1 MTAAGVPADDIPAG
15 GGRPRRGFPDL
26 FAEGDRLVGLT
37 YWEDLLTFVLL
48 AASQTAFALSIAN
61 ADWVDEMPDLTVAA
75 WAGMLVGVLL
85 ARLHTS
91 AGWFA
96 YDPAR
101 SAVLSRVRWSAW
113 WLFPAGL
120 ALGAVVAVAM
130 VMHTMELADPFASGI
145 EARWSELWAR
155 LKDWGAA
162 LIFGGVSSDPMPFV
176 LLMVFVTWIVPY
188 LAGWAVF
195 RWRNPWLALV
205 PAGVG
210 ILTNISYLPG
220 QPSIAFIL
228 FLFAAILLFTRLQ
241 LLRTIMR
248 WQGQRAALPQLLSI
262 EVLHAGAWVAV
273 LLILAS
279 WLVPTGGELDRVSA
293 GWERLTQ
300 PVTDRVDRFGQ
311 VFLGIDSKRGNLIHH
326 FDNALPL
333 QGRVKLEDEP
343 MYVVTLSADDA
354 LRSGEFLQLRSTAFD
369 EYTRAGW
376 KLSETERDA
385 LPGTTIEAASF
396 GTPETR
402 TQLRRPVVAQIDVI
416 EPLSDRRLLSVGDP
430 LATDVEAELVTGPAA
445 VDLAALQP
453 QERVRAG
460 DRYVTVGT
468 ISAANPEILLGAGT
482 DYPAWVTERYLQLPE
497 SLPDSVRQLAFDIA
511 GDANSAYHAAFQVE
525 AYLRNNYG
533 FSLKVDDQ
541 PPRRDPVDYFLFE
554 SREGYFDHYASAMAV
569 MMRSLGYPAR
579 VAVGFFVDAQLYDEE
594 TGSYLLTEE
603 DSWTWPEVY
612 FPGLGWVEFNPTP
625 GRATVSRPGPQIFG
639 LEEED
644 PLVIAEGT
652 DELLLLEAGGFDNDD
667 DVAAP
672 DEQAEDV
679 AEAVARDF
687 TPLLLWALAAVA
699 SLSALY
705 FLVSL
710 AWAYPYRQLAP
721 ATQRWAKVQRLS
733 SWAGM
738 APGADH
744 TPIETAG
751 TLGRA
756 IEVGEPVD
764 HLARSFTR
772 ERYGRAAG
780 ADGDD
785 GEVDRLDRSYR
796 EVRNRLVR
804 LALLRPFRLRR
815 RGPGS

>member
-1 MTAAGVPADDIPAG
+1 MTAAGLPVGDGRTGRGLAD
-15 GGRPRRGFPDL
+15 L
-26 FAEGDRLVGLT
+26 LAEGDRRVFLA
-37 YWEDLLTFVLL
+37 YWEDILTFVLL

-61 ADWVDEMPDLTVAA
+61 ANWVDEMPDLTVAA
-75 WAGMLVGVLL
+75 WVGLLAGVGL
-85 ARLHTS
+85 ARLRS
-91 AGWFA
+91 SGSWYA

-101 SAVLSRVRWSAW
+101 LAALSRVRWSAW
-113 WLFPAGL
+113 WLLPAGL
-120 ALGAVVAVAM
+120 AFGAIVSVAM
-130 VMHTMELADPFASGI
+130 VMHTMELADPFATGGI
-145 EARWSELWAR
+145 DARWSELWAR
-155 LKDWGAA
+155 LKDWGGA
-162 LIFGGVSSDPMPFV
+162 LIFGGVSSDPLPFV

-188 LAGWAVF
+188 LSGWAVF

-241 LLRTIMR
+241 LLRTISR
-248 WQGQRAALPQLLSI
+248 WEGQRAALPQLLSL

-279 WLVPTGGELDRVSA
+279 WVVPTGGELDRVSA

-333 QGRVKLEDEP
+333 QGRVKLENEP
-343 MYVVTLSADDA
+343 MYAVTLPANDT
-354 LRSGEFLQLRSTAFD
+354 LRVDEFLHLRATAFD

-376 KLSETERDA
+376 KLSDTEREA
-385 LPGTTIEAASF
+385 LAGTTIEAASF
-396 GTPETR
+396 GTPDSR
-402 TQLRRPVVAQIDVI
+402 AQLRRPVVTEIEVI
-416 EPLSDRRLLSVGDP
+416 RPLSDRRLLTVGDP
-430 LATDVEAELVTGPAA
+430 LATDIEAEAVTGAAA

-453 QERVRAG
+453 DERIRSG
-460 DRYVTVGT
+460 DTYVTVGT
-468 ISAANPEILLGAGT
+468 VSAADPEILVGAGT
-482 DYPAWVTERYLQLPE
+482 AYPTWVTERYLQLPD
-497 SLPDSVRQLAFDIA
+497 SLPDRVRELAVEIA
-511 GDANSAYHAAFQVE
+511 GDTEYPYVAAFQIE
-525 AYLRNNYG
+525 NYLRTNYG
-533 FSLKVDDQ
+533 FNLKVDDQ

-554 SREGYFDHYASAMAV
+554 SREGYFDHHASAMAV
-569 MMRSLGYPAR
+569 MMRALGYPAR
-579 VAVGFFVDAQLYDEE
+579 VAVGFFVGEHIYDDE
-594 TGSYLLTEE
+594 TGTYVLTEE

-625 GRATVSRPGPQIFG
+625 FRAKVTRPGPQAFG

-652 DELLLLEAGGFDNDD
+652 DELLLLESSGFEDEE

-672 DEQAEDV
+672 DREDG
-679 AEAVARDF
+679 AADATASDF
-687 TPLLLWALAAVA
+687 TTPLLWLLAVVA
-699 SLSALY
+699 ALSALY

-710 AWAYPYRQLAP
+710 AWAYPYRRLAP

-733 SWAGM
+733 IWAGIS
-738 APGADH
+738 PGPER
-744 TPIETAG
+744 TPLESASS
-751 TLGRA
+751 LGRA
-756 IEVGEPVD
+756 IEGDESVGR
-764 HLARSFTR
+764 LARSFTR
-772 ERYGRAAG
+772 ERYGRAVG
-780 ADGDD
+780 ESDD
-785 GEVDRLDRSYR
+785 GELERLDRAYR

-804 LALLRPFRLRR
+804 LALLRPLRLRR
-815 RGPGS
+815 RGQAG

>member
-1 MTAAGVPADDIPAG
+1 MTAAGVPADE
-15 GGRPRRGFPDL
+15 GRRQRGFPDL

-75 WAGMLVGVLL
+75 WAGMLVGVVL

-101 SAVLSRVRWSAW
+101 SALLSRVRWSAW

-120 ALGAVVAVAM
+120 ALGAAVSVAM
-130 VMHTMELADPFASGI
+130 VMHTMELADPFAMGI

-248 WQGQRAALPQLLSI
+248 WQGQRAELPQLLSI

-279 WLVPTGGELDRVSA
+279 WIVPTGGELDRVSA
-293 GWERLTQ
+293 GWERVTQ

-343 MYVVTLSADDA
+343 MYAITLAADDE
-354 LRSGEFLQLRSTAFD
+354 LRGEEFLQVRSTAFD

-376 KLSETERDA
+376 KLSGTERDA

-402 TQLRRPVVAQIDVI
+402 TQLRRPVVTEIEVI

-430 LATDVEAELVTGPAA
+430 LATDIEAELVTGPAGI
-445 VDLAALQP
+445 DLAALQP
-453 QERVRAG
+453 DERVRAG

-468 ISAANPEILLGAGT
+468 ISAANPEVLLGVGT
-482 DYPAWVTERYLQLPE
+482 EYPAWVTERYLQLPD
-497 SLPDSVRQLAFDIA
+497 SLPERVRELAIDIA
-511 GDANSAYHAAFQVE
+511 GDANSAYLAAFQIE
-525 AYLRNNYG
+525 NYLRNPNNYR

-541 PPRRDPVDYFLFE
+541 PPRADPVDYFLFE
-554 SREGYFDHYASAMAV
+554 SGEGYFDHYASAMAV

-579 VAVGFFVDAQLYDEE
+579 VAVGFFVDSQLYDEE
-594 TGSYLLTEE
+594 TGAYVLTEE

-625 GRATVSRPGPQIFG
+625 GRATVSRPGFAAFG
-639 LEEED
+639 GED
-644 PLVIAEGT
+644 VSVLDIAEGT
-652 DELLLLEAGGFDNDD
+652 DETLFIEAGAVGD
-667 DVAAP
+667 DVVATP
-672 DEQAEDV
+672 DEQAEQV
-679 AEAVARDF
+679 AEAAARDF
-687 TPLLLWALAAVA
+687 TTPLLWLLAAVA

-710 AWAYPYRQLAP
+710 AWAFPYRQLAP

-738 APGADH
+738 SPGEDR

-751 TLGRA
+751 TLGRV
-756 IEVGEPVD
+756 IEVGEPAH

-780 ADGDD
+780 ADDD
-785 GEVDRLDRSYR
+785 EGEVERLDRSYR

-815 RGPGS
+815 RAPGT

>member
-1 MTAAGVPADDIPAG
+1 MTAAGVPADE
-15 GGRPRRGFPDL
+15 GRQRRGLSDL
-26 FAEGDRLVGLT
+26 LAEGDRIVGLT
-37 YWEDLLTFVLL
+37 YWEDVLTFVLL

-75 WAGMLVGVLL
+75 WAGMLVGVVL

-101 SAVLSRVRWSAW
+101 SALLSRVRWSAW

-120 ALGAVVAVAM
+120 ALGALASVAM
-130 VMHTMELADPFASGI
+130 VMHTMELADPLAMGV

-248 WQGQRAALPQLLSI
+248 WQGQRAALPQLLSV

-273 LLILAS
+273 LLILMA

-333 QGRVKLEDEP
+333 QGRVKLEDDP
-343 MYVVTLSADDA
+343 MYAVTLPADQE
-354 LRSGEFLQLRSTAFD
+354 LRRDEFLHLRSTAFD

-376 KLSETERDA
+376 KLSEVERDA

-402 TQLRRPVVAQIDVI
+402 SQLRRPVVTQIEVI
-416 EPLSDRRLLSVGDP
+416 EPLSDRRLLAVGDP

-445 VDLAALQP
+445 IDLAALQP
-453 QERVRAG
+453 DERVRSG
-460 DRYVTVGT
+460 DSYVTVGT
-468 ISAANPEILLGAGT
+468 ISAANPEILVGAGT
-482 DYPAWVTERYLQLPE
+482 NYPAWVTERYLQLPE
-497 SLPDSVRQLAFDIA
+497 SLPDRVRELAADIA
-511 GDANSAYHAAFQVE
+511 GDTQSPYVAAFQIE
-525 AYLRNNYG
+525 NYLRTNYG

-554 SREGYFDHYASAMAV
+554 SREGYFDHHASAMAV

-579 VAVGFFVDAQLYDEE
+579 VAVGFFVGPHLYDEE
-594 TGSYLLTEE
+594 TGTYVLTEE
-603 DSWTWPEVY
+603 DSWTWTEVY
-612 FPGLGWVEFNPTP
+612 FPDLGWVEFNPTP
-625 GRATVSRPGPQIFG
+625 ARARVSRPGPQIFG
-639 LEEED
+639 LEEDD

-652 DELLLLEAGGFDNDD
+652 DELLLLESSGFDDEE

-672 DEQAEDV
+672 ERTEEAVD
-679 AEAVARDF
+679 AVARDF
-687 TPLLLWALAAVA
+687 TTPLLWLLAVVA

-733 SWAGM
+733 IWAGIS
-738 APGADH
+738 PGPER
-744 TPIETAG
+744 TPIEAADS
-751 TLGRA
+751 LGRA
-756 IEVGEPVD
+756 IEVGEPVG

-780 ADGDD
+780 DADD

-815 RGPGS
+815 RGSGS

>member
-1 MTAAGVPADDIPAG
+1 MTAAGVPADE
-15 GGRPRRGFPDL
+15 GRSRRGLSDL
-26 FAEGDRLVGLT
+26 LAEGDRIVGLT

-75 WAGMLVGVLL
+75 WAGMLIGVLL

-120 ALGAVVAVAM
+120 ALGAVASVAM
-130 VMHTMELADPFASGI
+130 VMHTMELGDPLAMGV

-155 LKDWGAA
+155 LKDWGEA

-248 WQGQRAALPQLLSI
+248 WQGQRAALPQLLSV

-273 LLILAS
+273 LLILMA

-293 GWERLTQ
+293 GWERVTQ

-333 QGRVKLEDEP
+333 QGRVKLEDDP
-343 MYVVTLSADDA
+343 MYVVTLPTDA
-354 LRSGEFLQLRSTAFD
+354 ELRRDEFLHLRSTAFD

-376 KLSETERDA
+376 KLSEAERDA

-402 TQLRRPVVAQIDVI
+402 TQLRRPVVTQIDVI
-416 EPLSDRRLLSVGDP
+416 EPLSDRRLLAVGDP

-445 VDLAALQP
+445 IDLAALQP
-453 QERVRAG
+453 GERVRSG

-468 ISAANPEILLGAGT
+468 ISAANPEILVGAGT

-497 SLPDSVRQLAFDIA
+497 SLPDRVRELADDIA
-511 GDANSAYHAAFQVE
+511 GSTQSPYVAAFQIE
-525 AYLRNNYG
+525 NYLRTNYD
-533 FSLKVDDQ
+533 FSLKVADQ

-554 SREGYFDHYASAMAV
+554 SREGYFDHHASAMAV
-569 MMRSLGYPAR
+569 MMRALGYPAR
-579 VAVGFFVDAQLYDEE
+579 VAVGFFVGPHLYDEE
-594 TGSYLLTEE
+594 TGSYVLTEE
-603 DSWTWPEVY
+603 DSWTWTEVY

-625 GRATVSRPGPQIFG
+625 ARAKVSRPGPQIFG

-644 PLVIAEGT
+644 PLAIAEGT
-652 DELLLLEAGGFDNDD
+652 DELLILEAGGFDEDD
-667 DVAAP
+667 DLAAP
-672 DEQAEDV
+672 ERQAKDA

-687 TPLLLWALAAVA
+687 TAPLLWLLAAVA
-699 SLSALY
+699 ALSAMY

-733 SWAGM
+733 IWAGM
-738 APGADH
+738 SPGPDR
-744 TPIETAG
+744 TPIETAD

-756 IEVGEPVD
+756 IEVDEPAG

-772 ERYGRAAG
+772 ERYGRATG

-785 GEVDRLDRSYR
+785 GEVERLDRSYR

-815 RGPGS
+815 RGP

>member
-1 MTAAGVPADDIPAG
+1 MTAAGVPADE
-15 GGRPRRGFPDL
+15 GRQRRGLSDL
-26 FAEGDRLVGLT
+26 LAEGDRIVGLT

-91 AGWFA
+91 AGWFS

-101 SAVLSRVRWSAW
+101 SALLSRVRWSAW

-120 ALGAVVAVAM
+120 ALGAAASVAM
-130 VMHTMELADPFASGI
+130 VMHTMELADPLAMGV

-248 WQGQRAALPQLLSI
+248 WQGQRAALPQLMSV

-273 LLILAS
+273 LLILTA
-279 WLVPTGGELDRVSA
+279 WVVPTGGELDRVSA
-293 GWERLTQ
+293 GWERVTQ

-333 QGRVKLEDEP
+333 QGRIKLEDEP
-343 MYVVTLSADDA
+343 MYRLTLSADDE
-354 LRSGEFLQLRSTAFD
+354 LRGGEFLHVRSTAFD

-376 KLSETERDA
+376 KLSEAERDA

-396 GTPETR
+396 GTPQTR
-402 TQLRRPVVAQIDVI
+402 TQLRRPIVTQIEVI
-416 EPLSDRRLLSVGDP
+416 EPLSDRRLLSVGEP
-430 LATDVEAELVTGPAA
+430 LATDIEAELVTGPAT

-453 QERVRAG
+453 DERVRSG
-460 DRYVTVGT
+460 DSYVTVGT
-468 ISAANPEILLGAGT
+468 ISAANPEILLGVGT
-482 DYPAWVTERYLQLPE
+482 DYPAWVTERYLQLPD
-497 SLPDSVRQLAFDIA
+497 SLPDSVRELAVDIA
-511 GDANSAYHAAFQVE
+511 GDANSAYHAAFQIE
-525 AYLRNNYG
+525 AYLRTNYEY
-533 FSLKVDDQ
+533 SLTVKDQ
-541 PPRRDPVDYFLFE
+541 PPRRDPVEYFLFE
-554 SREGYFDHYASAMAV
+554 SRAGYFDHHASAMAV

-579 VAVGFFVDAQLYDEE
+579 VAVGFFVDQDLYDEE
-594 TGSYLLTEE
+594 TASYVLTEE

-625 GRATVSRPGPQIFG
+625 GRARVSRPGLQVFG

-652 DELLLLEAGGFDNDD
+652 DELLILEAGGFDDEE

-672 DEQAEDV
+672 EEQAGEV

-687 TPLLLWALAAVA
+687 ATPLLWLLAAVA

-733 SWAGM
+733 IWAGM
-738 APGADH
+738 SPGPDR
-744 TPIETAG
+744 TPIETADS
-751 TLGRA
+751 LGRA
-756 IEVGEPVD
+756 IEVDEPVG

-772 ERYGRAAG
+772 ERYGRAVG
-780 ADGDD
+780 AAGDD
-785 GEVDRLDRSYR
+785 GEVERLDRSYR

-815 RGPGS
+815 RGSGS

>member
-1 MTAAGVPADDIPAG
+1 MTAAGLPVDDGQA
-15 GGRPRRGFPDL
+15 RRGLTDL
-26 FAEGDRLVGLT
+26 LAEGDRRVFLAH
-37 YWEDLLTFVLL
+37 WEDILTFVLL

-61 ADWVDEMPDLTVAA
+61 ANWVDEMPDLTVAA
-75 WAGMLVGVLL
+75 WVGLLAGAGL
-85 ARLHTS
+85 ARLRAS
-91 AGWFA
+91 GSWYA

-101 SAVLSRVRWSAW
+101 LAALSRVRWSAW

-120 ALGAVVAVAM
+120 AFGAIVSVAM
-130 VMHTMELADPFASGI
+130 VMHTMELADPFTTGGI

-155 LKDWGAA
+155 LKDWGGA

-188 LAGWAVF
+188 LSGWAVF

-241 LLRTIMR
+241 LLRTISR
-248 WQGQRAALPQLLSI
+248 WEGQRAALPQLLSL

-279 WLVPTGGELDRVSA
+279 WVFPTGGELDRVSA

-326 FDNALPL
+326 FDSALPL

-343 MYVVTLSADDA
+343 MYLVSLPVNDTLLDD
-354 LRSGEFLQLRSTAFD
+354 EFLHLRATAFD

-396 GTPETR
+396 GTPDSR
-402 TQLRRPVVAQIDVI
+402 SQLRRPVVTEIEVI
-416 EPLSDRRLLSVGDP
+416 QPLSDRRLLTVGDP
-430 LATDVEAELVTGPAA
+430 LATDIEAEAVTGPVAG
-445 VDLAALQP
+445 DFAALQP
-453 QERVRAG
+453 DERIRPG
-460 DRYVTVGT
+460 DSYVTVGT
-468 ISAANPEILLGAGT
+468 VSAADPEILVAAGT
-482 DYPAWVTERYLQLPE
+482 QYPAWVTERYLQLPD
-497 SLPDSVRQLAFDIA
+497 SLPDRVRELAVEIA
-511 GDANSAYHAAFQVE
+511 GDTEYAYVAAFQIE
-525 AYLRNNYG
+525 NYLRTNYE
-533 FSLKVDDQ
+533 FNLKVDDQ

-554 SREGYFDHYASAMAV
+554 SREGYFDHHASAMAV
-569 MMRSLGYPAR
+569 MMRALGYPAR
-579 VAVGFFVDAQLYDEE
+579 VAVGFFVGEHIYDDE
-594 TGSYLLTEE
+594 TGTYVLTEE

-625 GRATVSRPGPQIFG
+625 FRATVARPGPGVFG
-639 LEEED
+639 IEEDD
-644 PLVIAEGT
+644 PLVLAEGT
-652 DELLLLEAGGFDNDD
+652 DELLLLESSGFDDED

-672 DEQAEDV
+672 DRDDGAT
-679 AEAVARDF
+679 EAAARDF
-687 TPLLLWALAAVA
+687 TTPLLWLLAAVA
-699 SLSALY
+699 ALSALY

-733 SWAGM
+733 IWAGIS
-738 APGADH
+738 PGPDR
-744 TPIETAG
+744 TPLESANS
-751 TLGRA
+751 LGSA
-756 IEVGEPVD
+756 IEVDEPVD
-764 HLARSFTR
+764 RLARSFTR
-772 ERYGRAAG
+772 ERYGRAIG
-780 ADGDD
+780 ESDD
-785 GEVDRLDRSYR
+785 GELERLDRAYR

-804 LALLRPFRLRR
+804 LAFLRPFRLRR
-815 RGPGS
+815 RGQSG

>member
-1 MTAAGVPADDIPAG
+1 MTAAGIPADE
-15 GGRPRRGFPDL
+15 GRRRRGFAEL
-26 FAEGDRLVGLT
+26 VAEGDRRFALA
-37 YWEDLLTFVLL
+37 YWEDILTFVLL

-61 ADWVDEMPDLTVAA
+61 ANWVDEMPDLTVAA
-75 WAGMLVGVLL
+75 WVGLLAGAGL
-85 ARLHTS
+85 ARLHGS
-91 AGWFA
+91 AGWLA
-96 YDPAR
+96 YVPAQR
-101 SAVLSRVRWSAW
+101 AALSRVRWSAW

-120 ALGAVVAVAM
+120 AFGAIVSVAM
-130 VMHTMELADPFASGI
+130 VMHTMELADPFTTGGI

-155 LKDWGAA
+155 LKDWGTA
-162 LIFGGVSSDPMPFV
+162 LIFGGVSSDPLPFV

-188 LAGWAVF
+188 LSGWAVF

-220 QPSIAFIL
+220 QPSVAFIL

-241 LLRTIMR
+241 LLRTISR
-248 WQGQRAALPQLLSI
+248 WEGQRAALPQLLSL
-262 EVLHAGAWVAV
+262 EVLHAGAWVAL

-333 QGRVKLEDEP
+333 QGRVKLDDEP
-343 MYVVTLSADDA
+343 MYRVTLPANEE
-354 LRSGEFLQLRSTAFD
+354 LRRDEFLQLRTTAFD

-376 KLSETERDA
+376 ELSETDREP

-402 TQLRRPVVAQIDVI
+402 VQLRRPIVTQIEVI
-416 EPLSDRRLLSVGDP
+416 EPLSDRRLLAAGDP
-430 LATDVEAELVTGPAA
+430 LATDIEAQAVTGASTA
-445 VDLAALQP
+445 DLAALQP
-453 QERVRAG
+453 EERIKAG
-460 DRYVTVGT
+460 DQYVTVGT
-468 ISAANPEILLGAGT
+468 VSAANPEILVGAGT

-497 SLPDSVRQLAFDIA
+497 SLPDRVRDLAFNIA
-511 GDANSAYHAAFQVE
+511 GNTESPYVAAFQIE
-525 AYLRNNYG
+525 NYLRTNYD
-533 FSLKVDDQ
+533 FDLKVDDQ

-554 SREGYFDHYASAMAV
+554 SEAGYFDHFASAMAV

-579 VAVGFFVDAQLYDEE
+579 VAVGFYMGAHIYDPE
-594 TGSYLLTEE
+594 TDSYVLTEE

-625 GRATVSRPGPQIFG
+625 ARARVSRPGPQAFG

-652 DELLLLEAGGFDNDD
+652 DELLLLEATAFDDEDD
-667 DVAAP
+667 PGAP
-672 DEQAEDV
+672 DRTDEEIV
-679 AEAVARDF
+679 EAVARDF
-687 TPLLLWALAAVA
+687 TAPLLWLLAAVA
-699 SLSALY
+699 GLSAAY
-705 FLVSL
+705 FLASL
-710 AWAYPYRQLAP
+710 AWAYPYRRLAP

-733 SWAGM
+733 SWAGISS
-738 APGADH
+738 GADR
-744 TPIETAG
+744 TPLESAA

-756 IEVGEPVD
+756 IEVDEPVD
-764 HLARSFTR
+764 RLARSFTR
-772 ERYGRAAG
+772 ERYGRTIG
-780 ADGDD
+780 EGDDD
-785 GEVDRLDRSYR
+785 GELDRLDRAYR

-804 LALLRPFRLRR
+804 VALLRPFRLRR
-815 RGPGS
+815 RGPGG